1 MEIKANSCV
10 ELGIEVGNR
19 VMRDAE
25 VVEGQEEDNTEQEEI
40 EEENIVNI
48 NPDTEVKTRPG
59 YFVANVFHD

>member
-1 MEIKANSCV
+1 M